1 MRSGRSVVKD
11 EVADRRSRFQQAV
24 RLRGITHRYNGVHDR
39 FDRAGLYQR
48 QDVTADTGNDVS
60 FLLDGTGS
68 EHCRGDACTFED
80 QQAEIQRGGGE
91 VAADDDQ
98 VAVDCQAVQVA
109 FEVVGA
115 DDVEDGIEPTA
126 VGTFPVSTWAPNNPS
141 WVPLAPNSSP
151 ARKVSNLWCRSAFSA
166 A

>member
-39 FDRAGLYQR
+39 FDRTGLYQR

-80 QQAEIQRGGGE
+80 QQARFNGE
-91 VAADDDQ
+91 V
-98 VAVDCQAVQVA
+98 VRL
-109 FEVVGA
+109 
-115 DDVEDGIEPTA
+115 PPMMTR
-126 VGTFPVSTWAPNNPS
+126 WPS
-141 WVPLAPNSSP
+141 I
-151 ARKVSNLWCRSAFSA
+151 ARQFRLRSR
-166 A
+166 